1 MGKRTLLIHPRIIT
15 AASDTVIEDG
25 ILIFEKYEMEP
36 VPLNDKITFV
46 GEMRDLPDFNQDLNA
61 GDVVVDMTGHTILPG
76 LFNVHSHLGLSL
88 PYKPYRFDEWG
99 TAYRS
104 LVHFRRAAEALN
116 CGVTTI
122 RSTGVPDG
130 VDFALRDAVDRGVF
144 FASRIVPCGALNI
157 AVGGHSWNKMDSAQ
171 FNGPDAFRAC
181 ARRELAR
188 GAAFIKIGLT
198 GGAASAHE
206 GMADKQMTDEEISA
220 VVEVAHGAGKKVA
233 AHLGGN
239 KPILDALR
247 LGVDS
252 VEHGYSMTDET
263 CEMIAK
269 NHKYFVPTLSVT
281 NCDDY
286 LIAHG
291 SPEYQVRKL
300 RDQAVE
306 HLESVGRAIKAGVKI
321 CTGTDLLPSDPI
333 DGTNATVREV
343 ELLVMA
349 GMSPMDAIKAATVNS
364 AELCDLLDETGTLEA
379 GKAGDII
386 AVAGCPDK
394 NIRDLRNLQ
403 MVVRGC
409 RLVWST
415 VPGLSYRNYN
425 PVAPG
430 LDLSGGTYLK
440 W

>member
-1 MGKRTLLIHPRIIT
+1 MGKKTFLIHARIIT
-15 AASDTVIEDG
+15 AASNDVIEDG
-25 ILIFEKYEMEP
+25 ILGFEKYEMEP
-36 VPLNDKITFV
+36 APLNDRIICV
-46 GEMRDLPDFNQDLNA
+46 GHMSDYPDFRKQLKD
-61 GDVVVDMTGHTILPG
+61 GDVVTDMSGYTILPG
-76 LFNVHSHLGLSL
+76 LFNVHSHLSLAL
-88 PYKPYRFDEWG
+88 PYKTYRFDEWG
-99 TAYRS
+99 IPYRS
-104 LVHFRRAAEALN
+104 MVHFRRAAEALN

-130 VDFALRDAVDRGVF
+130 IDFALRDAVHNGML
-144 FASRIVPCGALNI
+144 FASRIVPCGSLNI
-157 AVGGHSWNKMDSAQ
+157 AVGGHSWNKVDSAQ

-181 ARRELAR
+181 ARRELAK
-188 GAAFIKIGLT
+188 GAAFVKIGLT

-206 GMADKQMTDEEISA
+206 GMADKQMTDEEIAA

-239 KPILDALR
+239 KPIQDAIR
-247 LGVDS
+247 LGIDS

-269 NHKYFVPTLSVT
+269 NNKYFVPTLSVT
-281 NCDDY
+281 NSEDY

-291 SPEYQVRKL
+291 SPEFQVRKL

-333 DGTNATVREV
+333 DGTNATVKEV

-349 GMSPMDAIKAATVNS
+349 GMTPMDAIKAATANS
-364 AELCDLLDETGTLEA
+364 AELCDILHETGTLEV
-379 GKAGDII
+379 GKVGDLI
-386 AVAGCPDK
+386 AVAGRPDK
-394 NIRDLRNLQ
+394 NIKDLRNLK

-409 RLVWST
+409 RLVWSEI
-415 VPGLSYRNYN
+415 PGLSYRNYN

-430 LDLSGGTYLK
+430 LDLSGGTYPK